1 LKNRRGV
8 ISAMKEYLKL
18 IGFFNSFSNTEL
30 DEFSSTAEVLSTNE
44 MQIIINE
51 NEEGRGLYF
60 IVNGDFEVLK
70 KIEGKKYKRLQHL
83 NEGDFFGE
91 MSILNDEKHSAT
103 IISKDKGIL
112 IFISKEAFADLSRNN
127 SSFSL
132 KIMKEL
138 ATILS
143 TRLRRMNLKYGM
155 TLARLE
161 SDY

>member
-1 LKNRRGV
+1 
-8 ISAMKEYLKL
+8 MKEYLKL
-18 IGFFNSFSNTEL
+18 IGFFNSFSDAEL
-30 DEFSSTAEVLSTNE
+30 DEFSQVAEVISTKE

-51 NEEGRGLYF
+51 NEEGQGLYF
-60 IVNGDFEVLK
+60 VVNGDFEVLK
-70 KIEGKKYKRLQHL
+70 KIEGKKYKRLHSL
-83 NEGDFFGE
+83 DEGDFFGE

-103 IISKDKGIL
+103 IISKTKGTV
-112 IFISKEAFADLSRNN
+112 IFISKKTFAEMSRSN

-155 TLARLE
+155 TVARLE
-161 SDY
+161 SDF

>member
-1 LKNRRGV
+1 
-8 ISAMKEYLKL
+8 MKEFLKL
-18 IGFFNSFSNTEL
+18 IGFFNSFSDVEL
-30 DEFSSTAEVLSTNE
+30 DEFSKVSEVLSTKE

-60 IVNGDFEVLK
+60 IVDGDFEVLK
-70 KIEGKKYKRLQHL
+70 RIEGKKYKRLQKL
-83 NEGDFFGE
+83 NRGDFFGE

-103 IISKDKGIL
+103 IISKTGGTV
-112 IFISKEAFADLSRNN
+112 IFIAKESFAEMSRSN
-127 SSFSL
+127 SGFSL

-143 TRLRRMNLKYGM
+143 TRLRRMNLKYGL
-155 TLARLE
+155 TIAQLE